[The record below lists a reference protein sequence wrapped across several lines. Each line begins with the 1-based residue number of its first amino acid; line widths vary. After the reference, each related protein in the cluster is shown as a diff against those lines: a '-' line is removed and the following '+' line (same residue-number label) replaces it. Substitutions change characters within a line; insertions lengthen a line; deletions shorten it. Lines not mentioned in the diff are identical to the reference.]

1 MNKQMRMVLGF
12 IGVFIGTVLFILPGS
27 IFFLLAGLVLLSVDF
42 PLAKTWLRRT
52 QRYMTR
58 GASKLDRY
66 LLARK
71 YR

>member
-1 MNKQMRMVLGF
+1 MNKQLRIVLGF

-27 IFFLLAGLVLLSVDF
+27 IFFLLAGLVLLSIDF
-42 PLAKTWLRRT
+42 PLAKKWLRRS
-52 QRYMTR
+52 QRHMTK
-58 GASKLDRY
+58 GANRLDRY